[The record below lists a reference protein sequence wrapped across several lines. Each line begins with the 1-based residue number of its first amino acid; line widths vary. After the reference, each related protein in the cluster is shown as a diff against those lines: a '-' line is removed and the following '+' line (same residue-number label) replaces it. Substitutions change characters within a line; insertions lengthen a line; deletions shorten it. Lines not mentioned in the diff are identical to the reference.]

1 MKRIILLLSLFV
13 SAHKI
18 NAQLQVTYFVV
29 GDADDW
35 QLFMSNQLIS
45 DLDAGGKTIVITLTA
60 GDEGNGFSTFN
71 GSSTAYYI
79 AKERG
84 AMSSAKFVGDF
95 MNTPYPLTHA
105 VPNAQTVA
113 VGGKNI
119 VKYVY
124 GNANGV
130 GSVVNYFLRLPDGGS
145 AGAGFPGTGN
155 NSLKKLK
162 DGNIASL
169 TSIDGANTYTWAQLV
184 STIYAIIFAEKGADP
199 QVWINVADLNTGT
212 NPNDHSDH
220 TYSSMAAQEAV
231 ATRLWIGIN
240 EYVMNHSSN
249 LADNNTNEQY
259 EDATAAFAQY
269 NWGLIKEKY
278 SSQFNST
285 TRAWL
290 NKEYVSIERSPTGNG
305 PLPITLLSFSG
316 TLKGNNVLLDWTT
329 SSEINSK
336 EFQVER
342 SNDGISYRKIGVIA
356 AAGNSASLKSY
367 KYLDIEATDLNYYRL
382 KLVDIDGY
390 NKLSDI
396 VTVKNNGLSQ
406 AVFPVTN
413 PFADYI
419 GVRFAKLPKGEVGLR
434 LMDMSGK
441 VINSTR
447 VFNPLSSVIR
457 IDNTSALS
465 KGLYIVQVENAGKQ
479 YSIKVLKQ

>member
-1 MKRIILLLSLFV
+1 MKRIILLLALFV

-18 NAQLQVTYFVV
+18 NAQVQVTYFVV

-35 QLFMSNQLIS
+35 QLFMSNQLVS

-79 AKERG
+79 AKER
-84 AMSSAKFVGDF
+84 AAVASAKFVGDF
-95 MNTPYPLTHA
+95 MNTPYPLTYA
-105 VPNAQTVA
+105 IPNAQTVA
-113 VGGKNI
+113 IGGKNI

-124 GNANGV
+124 GSGA
-130 GSVVNYFLRLPDGGS
+130 GSVVNYFLRLPDGG
-145 AGAGFPGTGN
+145 ATGTGFPGTGN

-162 DGNIASL
+162 DGAITSL
-169 TSIDGANTYTWAQLV
+169 ASIDGANTYTWAQLV

-212 NPNDHSDH
+212 NPNDYSDH

-278 SSQFNST
+278 ASQFNST

-305 PLPITLLSFSG
+305 PLPITLLNFTG

-342 SNDGISYRKIGVIA
+342 SNDGISYRKIGVVA
-356 AAGNSASLKSY
+356 AAGNSSSLKSY

-390 NKLSDI
+390 NKLSDV

-406 AVFPVTN
+406 AVYPVTN
-413 PFADYI
+413 PFTDYI
-419 GVRFAKLPKGEVGLR
+419 GVRFAKLPKGEVSLR

-441 VINSTR
+441 LISTAR
-447 VFNPLSSVIR
+447 IFNPLSSIIR
-457 IDNTSALS
+457 IENTAALS

-479 YSIKVLKQ
+479 YSIKMLKQ